1 MRSWQL
7 IATQQWHVEGWR
19 IVMVSRLRFAVWVMV
34 AGLLWMA
41 PHALRAQDNQNQ
53 SQAQDQTQNQDQNQA
68 QDQNQN
74 QAQPQV
80 SDQSIVDDINAKL
93 FADSALKT
101 LDIRVSCQQG
111 VVVLRGSVDT
121 QLERAAVDRIASYE
135 PGVVKVIDSLALGG
149 GSSSA
154 SGAPSQAAQPGQG
167 ITLPAG
173 TVVTIRTIDSIDS
186 RKDQTGQEF
195 TATVD
200 APVVSNSQVVIPQG
214 SRARLR
220 LANSQNSGRV
230 EGSAELEL
238 ELASVTVNGTTYP
251 VQSGYYQQ
259 HGASR
264 GERTGKA
271 AGGGAVLG
279 ALIGAIAGGGKGA
292 AIGAGSG
299 AAIGAGTSVAM
310 KGSSIKVPPET
321 KIDFTLRQ
329 PVTINS
335 SAAPAG
341 Q

>member
-1 MRSWQL
+1 M
-7 IATQQWHVEGWR
+7 ATRV
-19 IVMVSRLRFAVWVMV
+19 RFAVWL
-34 AGLLWMA
+34 AALALLGTT
-41 PHALRAQDNQNQ
+41 PRALRAQDSQNQGQGQNQ
-53 SQAQDQTQNQDQNQA
+53 SQDQPSQGQSQGQA
-68 QDQNQN
+68 QG
-74 QAQPQV
+74 QAPQQI
-80 SDQSIVDDINAKL
+80 SDQSIVDDLNAKL

-101 LDIRVSCQQG
+101 QDIRVSCQQG
-111 VVVLRGSVDT
+111 VVVLRGTVDT
-121 QLERAAVDRIASYE
+121 QLEKSAVDRIASYE
-135 PGVVKVIDSLALGG
+135 PGVVRVIDSLALGNG
-149 GSSSA
+149 GASSA
-154 SGAPSQAAQPGQG
+154 AGGAAQSGQAPSGQG
-167 ITLPAG
+167 MTVAAG
-173 TVVTIRTIDSIDS
+173 TVITIRTIDSIDS
-186 RKDQTGQEF
+186 SKNRTGQEF

-214 SRARLR
+214 STARVR
-220 LANSQNSGRV
+220 LANSENSGRI

-251 VQSGYYQQ
+251 LQSGYYQQ

-264 GERTGKA
+264 GQRTGAA

-310 KGSSIKVPPET
+310 KGSNIKVPPET

-335 SAAPAG
+335 TG
-341 Q
+341 QSGSQGTGQ

>member
-1 MRSWQL
+1 MARPLRSGIGL
-7 IATQQWHVEGWR
+7 IVLALLWAAP
-19 IVMVSRLRFAVWVMV
+19 SRL
-34 AGLLWMA
+34 G
-41 PHALRAQDNQNQ
+41 AQQNPGQDQAQPPDQ
-53 SQAQDQTQNQDQNQA
+53 SQPQDQT
-68 QDQNQN
+68 QNQN

-80 SDQSIVDDINAKL
+80 SDQEIVDNINAKL

-101 LDIRVSCQQG
+101 QDIRVSCQQG

-121 QLERAAVDRIASYE
+121 QLEKAAVDRIASIE
-135 PGVVKVIDSLALGG
+135 PGVQKVIDSLALGS
-149 GSSSA
+149 GSGPAAASA
-154 SGAPSQAAQPGQG
+154 SSPAQSPG
-167 ITLPAG
+167 ITIPSG

-186 RKDQTGQEF
+186 SKNQTGQEF
-195 TATVD
+195 SATVD
-200 APVVSNSQVVIPQG
+200 APVASGSQVVIPQG
-214 SRARLR
+214 SGARLR
-220 LANSQNSGRV
+220 LAASQDSGRI

-238 ELASVTVNGTTYP
+238 ELISVTVNGTRYP

-259 HGASR
+259 HGANR
-264 GERTGKA
+264 GRRTGTA

-310 KGSSIKVPPET
+310 KGSNIKVPPET

-335 SAAPAG
+335 SAPAS
-341 Q
+341 

>member
-1 MRSWQL
+1 M
-7 IATQQWHVEGWR
+7 G
-19 IVMVSRLRFAVWVMV
+19 SRLRFAVWVMV
-34 AGLLWMA
+34 FALFGAA
-41 PHALRAQDNQNQ
+41 PRALQAQDNQNQ
-53 SQAQDQTQNQDQNQA
+53 QNQPQAQDQTQNQDQNQA
-68 QDQNQN
+68 QGQN
-74 QAQPQV
+74 QAQPQG

-121 QLERAAVDRIASYE
+121 QLERAAVDHIASYE
-135 PGVVKVIDSLALGG
+135 PGVVKVIDSLAVGNSG
-149 GSSSA
+149 GSQTGSPA
-154 SGAPSQAAQPGQG
+154 QTAQPAG
-167 ITLPAG
+167 ITVPAG

-186 RKDQTGQEF
+186 SKNRIGQEF
-195 TATVD
+195 TATIE
-200 APVVSNSQVVIPQG
+200 APVAVGSQVVIPQG
-214 SRARLR
+214 STARLR

-264 GERTGKA
+264 GQRTGAA

-310 KGSSIKVPPET
+310 KGSTIKVPPET

-335 SAAPAG
+335 SAPAG

>member
-1 MRSWQL
+1 MG
-7 IATQQWHVEGWR
+7 A
-19 IVMVSRLRFAVWVMV
+19 RLRFAVWVMV
-34 AGLLWMA
+34 FALLWSA
-41 PHALRAQDNQNQ
+41 PMLRGQD
-53 SQAQDQTQNQDQNQA
+53 A

-74 QAQPQV
+74 QGQNQDQSQAQPQNQDQ
-80 SDQSIVDDINAKL
+80 SQAQNQAQPQITDQSIVDDLNSKL

-101 LDIRVSCQQG
+101 QDIRVSCQQG

-121 QLERAAVDRIASYE
+121 QLERAAVDHIASYE
-135 PGVVKVIDSLALGG
+135 PGVVKVIDSLTVNNGG
-149 GSSSA
+149 ASA
-154 SGAPSQAAQPGQG
+154 AAGGAAPSDQPAQG
-167 ITLPAG
+167 ITVPAG
-173 TVVTIRTIDSIDS
+173 TVLTIRTVDSIDS
-186 RKDQTGQEF
+186 RKNQTGQEF

-200 APVVSNSQVVIPQG
+200 APVAVGSQVVIPQG
-214 SRARLR
+214 ATARLR

-230 EGSAELEL
+230 EGSADLEL

-264 GERTGKA
+264 GQRTGAA

-329 PVTINS
+329 PVTISPNAS
-335 SAAPAG
+335 GAQSASN
-341 Q
+341 

>member
-1 MRSWQL
+1 
-7 IATQQWHVEGWR
+7 
-19 IVMVSRLRFAVWVMV
+19 MVSRLRFAVWVMV
-34 AGLLWMA
+34 VALLGIA
-41 PHALRAQDNQNQ
+41 PRAIQAQDNQNQ
-53 SQAQDQTQNQDQNQA
+53 NQNPNQGQSQDQNQTQNQDQNQTS
-68 QDQNQN
+68 NQN
-74 QAQPQV
+74 QAQPQQPQV

-101 LDIRVSCQQG
+101 LDIRVTCQQG

-121 QLERAAVDRIASYE
+121 QLERAAVDRIASTE
-135 PGVVKVIDSLALGG
+135 LGVQKVIDSMAVSGG
-149 GSSSA
+149 
-154 SGAPSQAAQPGQG
+154 SGAPSSSAQSGQSAVASQG

-186 RKDQTGQEF
+186 NKNRTGQEF
-195 TATVD
+195 TATVE

-214 SRARLR
+214 STAKVR

-251 VQSGYYQQ
+251 LQSGYYQE

-264 GERTGKA
+264 GQRTGRA

-310 KGSSIKVPPET
+310 KGSTVKVPSET

-335 SAAPAG
+335 SAPAG

>member
-1 MRSWQL
+1 
-7 IATQQWHVEGWR
+7 
-19 IVMVSRLRFAVWVMV
+19 MVSRLRFAVWVMV
-34 AGLLWMA
+34 VALLGIA
-41 PHALRAQDNQNQ
+41 PRAIQAQDNQNQ
-53 SQAQDQTQNQDQNQA
+53 NQNPNQGQSQDQNQTQNQDQNQTS
-68 QDQNQN
+68 NQN
-74 QAQPQV
+74 QAQPQQPQV

-121 QLERAAVDRIASYE
+121 QLERAAVDRIASTE
-135 PGVVKVIDSLALGG
+135 LGVQKVIDSMAVSGG
-149 GSSSA
+149 
-154 SGAPSQAAQPGQG
+154 SGAPSSSAQSGQSAVASQG

-186 RKDQTGQEF
+186 NKNRTGQEF
-195 TATVD
+195 TATVE

-214 SRARLR
+214 STAKVR

-251 VQSGYYQQ
+251 LQSGYYQE

-264 GERTGKA
+264 GQRTGRA

-310 KGSSIKVPPET
+310 KGSTVKVPSET

-335 SAAPAG
+335 SAPAG

>member
-1 MRSWQL
+1 
-7 IATQQWHVEGWR
+7 
-19 IVMVSRLRFAVWVMV
+19 MVSRLRFAVWVMV
-34 AGLLWMA
+34 IAALWVA
-41 PHALRAQDNQNQ
+41 PRALQAQDTQNQNQNQDQ

-68 QDQNQN
+68 QGQN

-80 SDQSIVDDINAKL
+80 TDQSIVDDINAKL

-101 LDIRVSCQQG
+101 LDIRVICEQG

-121 QLERAAVDRIASYE
+121 QLERAAVDRIASTE
-135 PGVVKVIDSLALGG
+135 LGVQKVIDSMAVTG
-149 GSSSA
+149 GSSGASPSSQSDQSA
-154 SGAPSQAAQPGQG
+154 PAQG
-167 ITLPAG
+167 ITLPSG

-186 RKDQTGQEF
+186 SRNRTGQEF

-200 APVVSNSQVVIPQG
+200 TPVVANSQVVIPQG
-214 SRARLR
+214 STARVR

-251 VQSGYYQQ
+251 LQSGYYQQ

-264 GERTGKA
+264 GQRTGTA
-271 AGGGAVLG
+271 AAGGAVLG

-329 PVTINS
+329 PVTINPS
-335 SAAPAG
+335 APAG